1 MRTSSLD
8 ERSSG
13 TAAAPA
19 VKVRRR
25 RRPGV
30 VVATAALTL
39 LAVATGSG
47 IALNTQ
53 RQPAATPTDSPVA
66 TVALT
71 PVGSAAAPA
80 GTLTASGGPAAGAK
94 GGATSVH
101 AGTASAPVDGAPL
114 INGTYNTFIRKIDPD
129 RRTML
134 VDVLQVF
141 AGQAAEK
148 AAAADSRS
156 ASFIEMVRGSGIYIR
171 NSSPRLRLVPVAPSA
186 TIKFLNTCE
195 GPTATRHLLTVLAKN
210 ATTSEGFYYTLTMS
224 DGSVTRIVEHQ
235 SRPAC

>member
-13 TAAAPA
+13 TAAPP

-25 RRPGV
+25 SRPRV
-30 VVATAALTL
+30 IIATAALTL

-47 IALNTQ
+47 IALTTQ
-53 RQPAATPTDSPVA
+53 RQPAATPTNLPIT
-66 TVALT
+66 TVAVT
-71 PVGSAAAPA
+71 PVVSTGAPA
-80 GTLTASGGPAAGAK
+80 GAPTASGGPTAGAK
-94 GGATSVH
+94 GGATSVQ

-114 INGTYNTFIRKIDPD
+114 INGTYNAFIRKIDPD

-134 VDVLQVF
+134 VDVIQVF

-148 AAAADSRS
+148 AAAEDSRS
-156 ASFIEMVRGSGIYIR
+156 ASFVEMVRGSGTYIR
-171 NSSPRLRLVPVAPSA
+171 NSSPRLRPVPVATSA

-195 GPTATRHLLTVLAKN
+195 GPTATRHVLTVLAKN

-235 SRPAC
+235 SQPAC